1 MKRDMDKVR
10 AILATLE
17 ACDGQ
22 PDFRPLMDDQFTVR
36 HLSYHL
42 YLVLDAGL
50 AIGIEQSNL
59 GGGDFPFVLL
69 THLTNAGH
77 DFLET
82 SRDESQWN
90 KAKQAAISS
99 GAGLTINLL
108 TQTLGLFAMGAIE
121 GWARGR

>member
-1 MKRDMDKVR
+1 MKRDMDAIR
-10 AILATLE
+10 SILALLE

-22 PDFRPLMDDQFTVR
+22 PDFRPLLTDAFTVR

-42 YLVLDAGL
+42 YLIHDAGL

-77 DFLET
+77 DFLEAA
-82 SRDESQWN
+82 RNDNQWH
-90 KAKQAAISS
+90 KAKEAAISS
-99 GAGLTINLL
+99 GAGLTLNIL
-108 TQTLGLFAMGAIE
+108 TQTLGIFAMGAVDT
-121 GWARGR
+121 WLRGR